1 MREKYTLCVNEWNVY
16 YLISGNRDFWHRV
29 FTLGNNEMEFEDL
42 TDFGLSQQGLTRC
55 VYSNFLIQGEINQSL
70 K

>member
-1 MREKYTLCVNEWNVY
+1 
-16 YLISGNRDFWHRV
+16 
-29 FTLGNNEMEFEDL
+29 MEFEDL
-42 TDFGLSQQGLTRC
+42 TDFGLSQQGLTRY